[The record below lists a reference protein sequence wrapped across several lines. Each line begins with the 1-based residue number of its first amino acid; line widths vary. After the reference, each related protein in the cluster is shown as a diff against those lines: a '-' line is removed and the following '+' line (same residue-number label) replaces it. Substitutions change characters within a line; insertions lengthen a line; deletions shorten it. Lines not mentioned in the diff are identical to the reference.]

1 MSAAIVSY
9 ESFKAKREQRPQEYF
24 AYIDMLQEAYPE
36 LIKAECEEAVEQWFI
51 QKDALSER
59 LWADCEYINCA
70 IKVPVWESTVP
81 KIKARFI
88 PAGIVFRA
96 AFLSNRNLMMTF
108 AYELQGEDND
118 YFEVWHTPAKDLGA
132 IEELAVQVTQE
143 TLDENPDDENC
154 DGIINYS
161 YLYSEE
167 RLEALRLA
175 NVQVETWLSQSA
187 TAKRW
192 SKKGE
197 PSSKCFSKLSQSE
210 LDLFTSLE
218 DFNSWLDEA
227 K

>member
-36 LIKAECEEAVEQWFI
+36 LIKAECEEAVEQWFT

-88 PAGIVFRA
+88 PTGIVFRA

-118 YFEVWHTPAKDLGA
+118 YFEVWHAPAKDLGA
-132 IEELAVQVTQE
+132 IEELAVQVAQE
-143 TLDENPDDENC
+143 TLDENPDDENS

-167 RLEALRLA
+167 RLDALRLA
-175 NVQVETWLSQSA
+175 NAHLEKWLTKQAIASRHSKRDTQCETSFDSLSKEERQFFD
-187 TAKRW
+187 
-192 SKKGE
+192 GN
-197 PSSKCFSKLSQSE
+197 
-210 LDLFTSLE
+210 E
-218 DFNSWLDEA
+218 DFNSWIIL
-227 K
+227 

>member
-36 LIKAECEEAVEQWFI
+36 LIKAECEEAVEQWFT

-59 LWADCEYINCA
+59 LWADCECINCA
-70 IKVPVWESTVP
+70 IKVPVWESTLP

-88 PAGIVFRA
+88 PTGIVFRA

-118 YFEVWHTPAKDLGA
+118 YFEVWHAPAKDLGA
-132 IEELAVQVTQE
+132 IEELAVQVAQE
-143 TLDENPDDENC
+143 TLDENPDDENS

-167 RLEALRLA
+167 RLDALRFA
-175 NVQVETWLSQSA
+175 NAHLEKWLTKQAIASRHSKRNAQCETLFDGLS
-187 TAKRW
+187 
-192 SKKGE
+192 
-197 PSSKCFSKLSQSE
+197 
-210 LDLFTSLE
+210 E
-218 DFNSWLDEA
+218 DERQFFVDASDFKTWTD
-227 K
+227 

>member
-36 LIKAECEEAVEQWFI
+36 LIKAECEEAVEQWFT
-51 QKDALSER
+51 QKDTLSER

-70 IKVPVWESTVP
+70 IKVPVWESTVT

-88 PAGIVFRA
+88 PTGIVFRA

-118 YFEVWHTPAKDLGA
+118 YFEVWHAPAKDLGA
-132 IEELAVQVTQE
+132 IEELAVQVAQE

-167 RLEALRLA
+167 RLDALRLA
-175 NVQVETWLSQSA
+175 NSNIDKWITKQAVVLRLSE
-187 TAKRW
+187 KNIE
-192 SKKGE
+192 K
-197 PSSKCFSKLSQSE
+197 SKCFISLSNEEQSLFDDE
-210 LDLFTSLE
+210 LD
-218 DFNSWLDEA
+218 FNGWIE
-227 K
+227 

>member
-36 LIKAECEEAVEQWFI
+36 LIKAECEEAVEQWFT

-88 PAGIVFRA
+88 PTGIAFRA

-118 YFEVWHTPAKDLGA
+118 YFEVWHAPAKDLGA
-132 IEELAVQVTQE
+132 IEELAVQVVQE
-143 TLDENPDDENC
+143 TLDENPDDENS

-167 RLEALRLA
+167 RLDALRLA
-175 NVQVETWLSQSA
+175 NSNIDKWITKESISRRYSEKEISSAPSFSMLSKEEQ
-187 TAKRW
+187 
-192 SKKGE
+192 
-197 PSSKCFSKLSQSE
+197 L
-210 LDLFTSLE
+210 LFTDE
-218 DFNSWLDEA
+218 DEFNEWTSS
-227 K
+227 

>member
-36 LIKAECEEAVEQWFI
+36 LIKAECEEAVEQWYT

-88 PAGIVFRA
+88 PTGIVFRA

-118 YFEVWHTPAKDLGA
+118 YFEVWHAPAKDLGA
-132 IEELAVQVTQE
+132 IEELAIQVVQE
-143 TLDENPDDENC
+143 TLDENPDDENS

-167 RLEALRLA
+167 RLDALRLA
-175 NVQVETWLSQSA
+175 NSNIEKWITKESISRRYSEKEISSAPSFSMLSKEEQS
-187 TAKRW
+187 
-192 SKKGE
+192 
-197 PSSKCFSKLSQSE
+197 
-210 LDLFTSLE
+210 LFTDE
-218 DFNSWLDEA
+218 DEFNEWTSS
-227 K
+227 

>member
-36 LIKAECEEAVEQWFI
+36 LIKAECEEAVEQWFT

-88 PAGIVFRA
+88 PTGIVFRA

-118 YFEVWHTPAKDLGA
+118 YFEVWHAPAKDLGA
-132 IEELAVQVTQE
+132 IEELAVQVVQE
-143 TLDENPDDENC
+143 TLDENPDDENS

-167 RLEALRLA
+167 RLDALRLA
-175 NVQVETWLSQSA
+175 NVHLEKWLTKHAIASRYSRRNTQCEALFDS
-187 TAKRW
+187 
-192 SKKGE
+192 
-197 PSSKCFSKLSQSE
+197 LSEEERQ
-210 LDLFTSLE
+210 FFE
-218 DFNSWLDEA
+218 DAVDFKSWINC
-227 K
+227 